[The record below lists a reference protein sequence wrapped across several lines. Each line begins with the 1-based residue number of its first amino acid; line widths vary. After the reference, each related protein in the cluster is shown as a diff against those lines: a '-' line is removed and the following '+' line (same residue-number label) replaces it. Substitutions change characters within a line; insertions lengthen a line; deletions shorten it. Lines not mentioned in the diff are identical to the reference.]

1 MTSEQLDHPRVSQTL
16 PKLVLHFRYQY
27 MMDLIALVLSFL
39 LLLVGAALCSNIPQ
53 QELTWRSAFT
63 QVVARSAEPND
74 NEGEGGIGSGGDIPP
89 PSASPTPVP
98 PKIFATPPYLPV
110 PECANFAPSADEA
123 LPAQTL
129 EQLQWQAMCE
139 LSCIS
144 RTVSVS
150 SVQNETVGLS
160 SVVSHA
166 VGAE

>member
-1 MTSEQLDHPRVSQTL
+1 
-16 PKLVLHFRYQY
+16 
-27 MMDLIALVLSFL
+27 MDLIALALSFL
-39 LLLVGAALCSNIPQ
+39 LLLVGAALCSNIPGQ
-53 QELTWRSAFT
+53 LTWRAAFT

-74 NEGEGGIGSGGDIPP
+74 NEGEEGSGGNPT

-123 LPAQTL
+123 LPAQTP

-166 VGAE
+166 VEAAE